1 MRIII
6 ALALSSTA
14 ALAQAPAAAVSLASR
29 YTQTDPWRD
38 AWQKPTQV
46 ISALNFSPTEQ
57 VAVVEEGYPYFAPR
71 IAAVAGKVYAVNMD
85 SRALQGPR
93 GTSPLF
99 TPIVSSQSNPD
110 ISGLNLDT
118 VMLVDV
124 WRFLTLQ
131 NAYTLE
137 LALSMKP
144 GSRLVILGRKLDTTF
159 PLFSQNQPAFLQ
171 LILGALGFKLTS
183 QLNIIDSEYFL
194 VFQR

>member
-14 ALAQAPAAAVSLASR
+14 VLAQAPAAAVSVASR

-38 AWQKPTQV
+38 SWQKPAQV
-46 ISALNFSPTEQ
+46 ISALNFSPTES

-71 IAAVAGKVYAVNMD
+71 IAAVAGKVFAVNMD

-99 TPIVSSQSNPD
+99 TPIVSSEGDPSV
-110 ISGLNLDT
+110 SGLNLDT
-118 VMLVDV
+118 VMLVDI

-144 GSRLVILGRKLDTTF
+144 GSRLVVLGRKLETNF
-159 PLFSQNQPAFLQ
+159 PLFSQISPRSSN
-171 LILGALGFKLTS
+171 
-183 QLNIIDSEYFL
+183 
-194 VFQR
+194 

>member
-6 ALALSSTA
+6 ALALSTTA
-14 ALAQAPAAAVSLASR
+14 ALAQAPTAAVSLASR
-29 YTQTDPWRD
+29 YTQADPWRD
-38 AWQKPTQV
+38 SWQKTAQV
-46 ISALNFSPTEQ
+46 VSALNFSPTET

-71 IAAVAGKVYAVNMD
+71 VAAVAGRVYAVNMD

-93 GTSPLF
+93 GSSPLF
-99 TPIVSSQSNPD
+99 TPVVSSDGNPN

-118 VMLVDV
+118 VMLVDI

-144 GSRLVILGRKLDTTF
+144 GSRLVILGRKLDTAF

-171 LILGALGFKLTS
+171 LVLGALGFKLTN
-183 QLNIIDSEYFL
+183 QFNIIDSEYFL